1 VPNVRP
7 ALAQLTGYAVRGPLA
22 RVRTGLSAEE
32 AIYEVRV
39 ENSEARGASDRSYG
53 IETGLVKT

>member
-1 VPNVRP
+1 
-7 ALAQLTGYAVRGPLA
+7 LAQLTGYAVRGPLA